1 MKNLYFLILFLTL
14 LTGCKYGSYKEAS
27 DACKKWVEKGD
38 KYSIRG
44 YYGGLQRKDIRDC
57 LNEDITK
64 QILGIE
70 YPIEVGNYQYYDQ
83 PKRNRSD
90 SKVKKRFQY

>member
-1 MKNLYFLILFLTL
+1 MKNFYFFTLILLL

-38 KYSIRG
+38 KYSYKN
-44 YYGGLQRKDIRDC
+44 YYGNIIENEIRDC
-57 LNEDITK
+57 LPEEVTE

-70 YPIEVGNYQYYDQ
+70 YPNITSRFYENA
-83 PKRNRSD
+83 PTRNRSI

>member
-38 KYSIRG
+38 KYSITL
-44 YYGGLQRKDIRDC
+44 YGDREIEKDIREC
-57 LNEDITK
+57 LDEDITK
-64 QILGIE
+64 QILGVA
-70 YPIEVGNYQYYDQ
+70 YPIEIRHYGYGYQ
-83 PKRNRSD
+83 PERNRLD